1 MPPKRKVTVAC
12 KAMKSIG
19 FPENEVKPVLNQLLE
34 SSDYNWG
41 YIENDEYRAL
51 IEALLQKKPEQ
62 EKVNLIGLYYIFCSI
77 CSAKSIVLIY

>member
-19 FPENEVKPVLNQLLE
+19 FPESEVKPVLTQLLE

-51 IEALLQKKPEQ
+51 IEALLQKKQEQ
-62 EKVNLIGLYYIFCSI
+62 EKVSPIKIFSSFGNL
-77 CSAKSIVLIY
+77 